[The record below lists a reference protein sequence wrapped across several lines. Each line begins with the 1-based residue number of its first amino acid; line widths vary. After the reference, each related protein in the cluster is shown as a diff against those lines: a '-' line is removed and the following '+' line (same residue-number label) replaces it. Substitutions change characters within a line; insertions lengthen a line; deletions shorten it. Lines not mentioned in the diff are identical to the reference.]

1 MSIRRTAV
9 RRTLRLAVA
18 TSLVAAPAVLVLGT
32 SQAAEVTDSME
43 RTVSAARTTIDTG
56 VLSSAV
62 GQATATE
69 AGRPVARASVIADK
83 MVRPDARPS
92 RSGARVVPLVRAEPM
107 RVGPEVTL
115 DEKPDWTLPVN
126 GYDLTGRFGAV
137 SGLWSTSHTGLDFA
151 APSGT
156 PIRSVADGVVK
167 ESGYD
172 GAYGY
177 KTVVSLPDGGE
188 VWYCHQNE
196 ISVSKGQSLSAGEV
210 LGYVGTSGNTT
221 GSHLHLEIR
230 HGDTPTDPQAYL
242 AEQGVT
248 P

>member
-1 MSIRRTAV
+1 MSTRRTAV
-9 RRTLRLAVA
+9 RRTLRIAVA
-18 TSLVAAPAVLVLGT
+18 TSVIAAPAALALGT

-43 RTVSAARTTIDTG
+43 QTVSAARTTLDTD
-56 VLSSAV
+56 VLSTTL
-62 GQATATE
+62 GQAAATE
-69 AGRPVARASVIADK
+69 ASRPATTVSTIADK
-83 MVRPDARPS
+83 MVRPNARAS
-92 RSGARVVPLVRAEPM
+92 RSGARVVPLVRTEPM
-107 RVGPEVTL
+107 RVGPTVTM
-115 DEKPDWTLPVN
+115 DEKPTWVLPVT
-126 GYDLTGRFGAV
+126 GYNLTGRFGAV

-167 ESGYD
+167 QSGYD

-196 ISVSKGQSLSAGEV
+196 IGVSKGQSLSAGDV
-210 LGYVGTSGNTT
+210 VGHVGTSGNVT

-230 HGDTPTDPQAYL
+230 HGGKPTDPYSYL
-242 AEQGVT
+242 AEQGLA